1 MDPHLS
7 HVWSFRVQKPSNIIQ
22 LLFFQYGS
30 IMLKPSQIGLPKK
43 WWVNMD
49 AGLRFTG
56 HFLQGLLRWR
66 AAEGLERFQPKKA
79 VKIGI
84 QEDDSTTQ
92 HGDHIKHICM

>member
-1 MDPHLS
+1 
-7 HVWSFRVQKPSNIIQ
+7 
-22 LLFFQYGS
+22 
-30 IMLKPSQIGLPKK
+30 
-43 WWVNMD
+43 MD